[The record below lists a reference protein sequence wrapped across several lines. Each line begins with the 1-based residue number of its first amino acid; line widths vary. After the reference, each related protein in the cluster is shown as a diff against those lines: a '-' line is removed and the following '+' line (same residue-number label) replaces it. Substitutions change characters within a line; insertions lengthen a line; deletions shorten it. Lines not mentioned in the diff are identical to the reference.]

1 MAETRGKAP
10 TALSMALAY
19 GLWLMSAALSLW
31 LVLQMR
37 LLFLV
42 DLPQKSATINHWAF
56 SAIDKFGFLF
66 LGIIWLI
73 FLVVSEEIF
82 RRKVGHQSVLALSL
96 GCLLSRVYSWAWCI
110 SGARFCERHRT

>member
-10 TALSMALAY
+10 TALFMALAY

-82 RRKVGHQSVLALSL
+82 RRKVGHQLRVRAIAGVFVIEGVLLGLVYLWRALL
-96 GCLLSRVYSWAWCI
+96 
-110 SGARFCERHRT
+110 